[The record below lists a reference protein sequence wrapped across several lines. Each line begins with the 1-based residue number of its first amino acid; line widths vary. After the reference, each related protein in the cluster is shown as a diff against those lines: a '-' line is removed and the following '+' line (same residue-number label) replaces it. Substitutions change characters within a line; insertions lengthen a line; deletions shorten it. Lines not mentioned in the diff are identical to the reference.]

1 MPETLTGTVPAGWE
15 LTTLGGVCER
25 GGGDIQTGPFG
36 SQLHASDYVSAGIP
50 SIMPQNIGDNRVV
63 ADGIARIS
71 EADARRLDRYLV
83 RPGDIVYSRRG
94 DVERRALIRD
104 EQDGWLCGTG
114 CLRVRLGTGVVDPAF
129 AAFYLA
135 HPAVRAW
142 ITQRAVGATM
152 PNLNTAILSAVPF
165 LLPPLPEQHRIAS
178 ILGSLDDKI
187 ELNRRMNQTLES
199 VARAIFRSWFV
210 DFDPVRKK
218 MEGTTNGQLG
228 LPRSLAALFPSTL
241 VASIL
246 GPIPEGWRVSEI
258 GQEVQAVGGSTP
270 STANEAYWNGAIAFA
285 TPKDLA
291 GLSAPVLLHTERL
304 ITEAGAATISSGVL
318 EPGVVLMS
326 SRAPIGYLALNEV
339 PVCVNQG
346 FIAMRCQGALS
357 GHYVL
362 HWARSSMESI
372 RGNANG
378 TTFLEIS
385 KRNFRPLPV
394 LVPPPSLV
402 DRFTA
407 VADGLHQRVV
417 GNVRE
422 NETLVDMRDALLPR
436 LLDGRLRARSGL
448 SLTNQAVVA
457 GADGIGTEL

>member
-63 ADGIARIS
+63 VDGIARIS

-142 ITQRAVGATM
+142 ITQHAVGVTM

-178 ILGSLDDKI
+178 ILGSFDDKI
-187 ELNRRMNQTLES
+187 ELNRCMNRTLES
-199 VARAIFRSWFV
+199 IARSIFKSWFI
-210 DFDPVRKK
+210 DFDLVRKK
-218 MEGTTNGQLG
+218 MGGKTGGELG
-228 LPRSLAALFPSTL
+228 LPPSLAALFP
-241 VASIL
+241 ASLESSVL
-246 GPIPEGWRVSEI
+246 GPIPTGWKVSQI
-258 GQEVQAVGGSTP
+258 GREVDVVGGSTP
-270 STANEAYWNGAIAFA
+270 RTSIPEYWGGDIAFA

-291 GLSAPVLLHTERL
+291 GQLSPMLLGTERRV
-304 ITEAGAATISSGVL
+304 TREGAATISSGVL
-318 EPGVVLMS
+318 APGAVLMS
-326 SRAPIGYLALNEV
+326 SRAPIGYLAINEV

-346 FIAMRCQGALS
+346 FIAMKCVGSLPSQF
-357 GHYVL
+357 VL
-362 HWARSSMESI
+362 HWARANMDAIVGS
-372 RGNANG
+372 ANG

-394 LVPPPSLV
+394 VVPPQPLLR
-402 DRFTA
+402 RFASIAGSIHGRIVTNERESQGLAA
-407 VADGLHQRVV
+407 V
-417 GNVRE
+417 
-422 NETLVDMRDALLPR
+422 RDALLPR
-436 LLDGRLRARSGL
+436 LLSGELRDDEVEDVDEPLREAP
-448 SLTNQAVVA
+448 A
-457 GADGIGTEL
+457 